1 MNFHQGKV
9 HNYPGMPLYYTEGG
23 TVKVSIIDYINE
35 IIAEFDNTEPRGS
48 GINTSAA
55 PEYL

>member
-23 TVKVSIIDYINE
+23 TVKVSIIDYIN
-35 IIAEFDNTEPRGS
+35 
-48 GINTSAA
+48 
-55 PEYL
+55 